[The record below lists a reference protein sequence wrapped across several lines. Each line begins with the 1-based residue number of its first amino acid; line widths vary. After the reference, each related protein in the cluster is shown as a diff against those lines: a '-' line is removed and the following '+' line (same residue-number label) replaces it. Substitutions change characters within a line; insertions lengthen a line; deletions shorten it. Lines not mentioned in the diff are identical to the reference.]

1 MPRIRL
7 VGVLSACLALVVAC
21 EDSTDVQGSTTYGAT
36 LSGAKEVPPTTST
49 ATGVFSAS
57 LHPTNGTLS
66 YSVTWT
72 GLTGTVTGAH
82 IHGPADAST
91 NANIII
97 NFASPPTGT
106 TNNTMTTTA
115 AGAAAGNLNL
125 NTLVVGTIDGAQLRT
140 MLDAGQLYVNVH
152 TAANPN
158 GEIRG
163 QIAKQ

>member
-7 VGVLSACLALVVAC
+7 ACVLSAVALLVAC
-21 EDSTDVQGSTTYGAT
+21 ESSTDVKGSTAYGAT
-36 LSGAKEVPPTTST
+36 LNGTKEVPPTTST
-49 ATGVFSAS
+49 ATGTFTAS

-72 GLTGTVTGAH
+72 GLTGAVTGAH
-82 IHGPADAST
+82 IHGPAAAGA
-91 NANIII
+91 NANVIID
-97 NFASPPTGT
+97 FSAPPAGT

-125 NTLVVGTIDGAQLRT
+125 NTLLVGTIDGAQLRT

-152 TAANPN
+152 TAANGG